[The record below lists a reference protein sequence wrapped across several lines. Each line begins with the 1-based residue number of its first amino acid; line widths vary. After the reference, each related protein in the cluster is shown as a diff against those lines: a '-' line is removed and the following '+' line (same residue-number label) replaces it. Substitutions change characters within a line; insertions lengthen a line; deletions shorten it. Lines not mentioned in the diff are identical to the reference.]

1 MRGGED
7 FISCPLFFIFS
18 YHFSY
23 PFSHAFS
30 SPLLPS
36 FPSSYLLSFP
46 FYFPSYLPSYPL
58 SLFLF
63 PLSLS
68 PSLSFF
74 FSQFDAIVTDPPY
87 SKREKAVTFDSPTTP
102 SSNVSTSFSTSASS
116 SSSSSSSSVMNSI
129 AALSVQERSE
139 LRKGRDRLEEGVQ
152 GNGENGERRQG
163 KYGDVKRGKRVNRG
177 VEINSTRNSSATQDS
192 SSSPMG
198 DAFAT
203 TSCLL
208 ALASYRLKKG

>member
-1 MRGGED
+1 M
-7 FISCPLFFIFS
+7 ISCPLFLSSLITS
-18 YHFSY
+18 LTR
-23 PFSHAFS
+23 SHM
-30 SPLLPS
+30 PS
-36 FPSSYLLSFP
+36 LLLSSLLFRHLIS
-46 FYFPSYLPSYPL
+46 FIFPSYLPSYPF
-58 SLFLF
+58 SLFLL
-63 PLSLS
+63 PSSLS
-68 PSLSFF
+68 PSLSSF

-116 SSSSSSSSVMNSI
+116 SSSSSSSSPVMNSI

-163 KYGDVKRGKRVNRG
+163 KYGDVKRGKRENRG
-177 VEINSTRNSSATQDS
+177 VEINSTRNSTATQDP